1 MTSPEFLNLLLF
13 GAVCSALLGLPFVP
27 AWREWRRPSDEAAL
41 PVLPRYP
48 SGPTHFEDSVIGTD
62 PSLPAA
68 NDTVSGWYES
78 VIPGMPTQPSA
89 LPDMTDGT
97 ENDGASRHIAFS
109 GTLVLA
115 QGCCFE
121 RVHAPVVQFGTA
133 PTDEAP
139 TPERDRK
146 RFDLALL
153 PRARVQGPAVYR
165 VTGDCAIPAD
175 ASCVGSLVVTG
186 TLSIGHGALIVGDV
200 RARKGILVGVGANV
214 HGAVVSEGSIHFL
227 SGAAAR
233 GPVASETNVLL
244 SGGTRTGHANAPT
257 TVTAPTIMAESGAVC
272 YGTVWARQT
281 GVVWGLE

>member
-13 GAVCSALLGLPFVP
+13 GAVCSILLVLPFVP

-48 SGPTHFEDSVIGTD
+48 SGPTHFEDSAIGTV
-62 PSLPAA
+62 SLPAA

-78 VIPGMPTQPSA
+78 VIPGMPTQPSV

-97 ENDGASRHIAFS
+97 ENDGTSRHLTFS

-121 RVHAPVVQFGTA
+121 RVHAPVVQFGV
-133 PTDEAP
+133 PPDEVARAE
-139 TPERDRK
+139 PERK
-146 RFDLALL
+146 RLDLSQL
-153 PRARVQGPAVYR
+153 PRVSVQAPAVYR
-165 VTGDCAIPAD
+165 VTGDCAIPAG

-186 TLSIGHGALIVGDV
+186 TLAVGAGALIVGDV
-200 RARKGILVGVGANV
+200 RARRGILIGTGAKV
-214 HGAVVSEGSIHFL
+214 QGAVVSDGSIHFL
-227 SGAAAR
+227 SGATAR

-244 SGGTRTGHANAPT
+244 SSGTRTGHAHAPT